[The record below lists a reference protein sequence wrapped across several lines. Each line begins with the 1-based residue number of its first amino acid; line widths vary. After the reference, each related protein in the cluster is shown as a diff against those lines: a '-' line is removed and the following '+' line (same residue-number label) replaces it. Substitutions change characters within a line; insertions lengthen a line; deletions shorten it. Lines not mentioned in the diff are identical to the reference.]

1 MEKNSYTIDFDLKN
15 NPSEVLGNSN
25 EPLVEIQKNIGIM
38 GLRLHGRLRRTASA
52 GSAYFASALAC
63 FFSSFSSL
71 FRSFSFCFSSSFK
84 RRASSFFFLFS
95 SFCKRMTSCIW
106 AMCSSNFRISS
117 LRCRF
122 FSAPLTLLSCSF
134 LASHPYF
141 SGSSGS
147 FFFLGIAHIRP
158 KVTRLTRP
166 SLSQHP
172 RKMDNITIKKTTYP
186 IILQSY

>member
-15 NPSEVLGNSN
+15 NPSKVLRNSN

-95 SFCKRMTSCIW
+95 SFCKRMTSLSW
-106 AMCSSNFRISS
+106 AIRSSNWRPLSSFFRS
-117 LRCRF
+117 L
-122 FSAPLTLLSCSF
+122 SAPLTLLSCSF
-134 LASHPYF
+134 LASHPYC
-141 SGSSGS
+141 SGFLDFFS
-147 FFFLGIAHIRP
+147 FFELGP
-158 KVTRLTRP
+158 WLP
-166 SLSQHP
+166 
-172 RKMDNITIKKTTYP
+172 KKT
-186 IILQSY
+186 